1 MKIFKNI
8 LSIAFISIFLLNSIN
23 TTTYATPNSSSQTP
37 IKVGVFLNSFND
49 IFISN
54 VKKNLE
60 DIQKENEDKVQF
72 TFFNAGGN
80 QVIQNEDIDNALN
93 DNFDIFLLNPV
104 STDIDQLQDTLNKIA
119 QKNIPLILY
128 YAKTNPIIN
137 FVNNY
142 NNSIIIDTDV
152 NQSGILQGKILADA
166 WNADKEDLD
175 RNKDNT
181 IQYVM
186 LKGPSNSPETIE
198 RIKYAIS
205 AINEAGMKTQELLS
219 IPCNWEEE
227 CARISIESALLT
239 LDGKIEAIISNN
251 DAMAIGAIEALQKY
265 GYNTGD
271 KLKYIPVV
279 GIDGLPEAQELIN
292 QGIMTGTVVQDS
304 RAHANAI
311 YTIGMNM
318 VSGNPPLNGTNYK
331 FDETGV
337 TVNMPYHEYKTH
349 KQ

>member
-1 MKIFKNI
+1 MKIFKKI
-8 LSIAFISIFLLNSIN
+8 LSLTFISIFLLQSISK
-23 TTTYATPNSSSQTP
+23 TTYAIPNSSSQTP
-37 IKVGVFLNSFND
+37 LKVAVFLDSFND

-54 VKKNLE
+54 VKKDLE
-60 DIQKENEDKVQF
+60 DIQSENENKVQF
-72 TFFNAGGN
+72 TFFNASGN
-80 QVIQNEDIDNALN
+80 QVIQNEDIDKALKE
-93 DNFDIFLLNPV
+93 NFNLLVLNPV
-104 STDIDQLQDTLNKIA
+104 STNIDQLQDTFNKIA

-137 FVNNY
+137 FVKNY
-142 NNSIIIDTDV
+142 RNSIIIDTDV
-152 NQSGILQGKILADA
+152 NQSGILQGKILVDT
-166 WNADKEDLD
+166 WNANKKDLD
-175 RNKDNT
+175 RNKDNI

-186 LKGPSNSPETIE
+186 LKGPTNSPETIA
-198 RIKYAIS
+198 RTKYAIS
-205 AINEAGMKTQELLS
+205 TINEAGIKTQELLS

-227 CARISIESALLT
+227 CARVSIESSLLT

-251 DAMAIGAIEALQKY
+251 DAMAIGAIESLQKY

-271 KLKYIPVV
+271 KFKYIPVV
-279 GIDGLPEAQELIN
+279 GIDGLSKAKELID

-311 YTIGMNM
+311 YTIGLNLI
-318 VSGNPPLNGTNYK
+318 SGNTPLNGTNYK

-337 TVNMPYHEYKTH
+337 TINMPYTEYKPH